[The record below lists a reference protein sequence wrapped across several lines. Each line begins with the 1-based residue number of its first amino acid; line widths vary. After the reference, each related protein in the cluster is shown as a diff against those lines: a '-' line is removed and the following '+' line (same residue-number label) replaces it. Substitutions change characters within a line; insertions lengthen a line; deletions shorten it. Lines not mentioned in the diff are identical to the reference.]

1 MFLHPS
7 PETVSDHILK
17 TGKLYCDGEVIA
29 RLYSSGIADFFFD
42 VGSNIAS
49 CAFAAAALGKSVFA
63 FEPNPHNI
71 ALIKRTIAY
80 NKWEARITLIEC
92 GASNS
97 TGTVDLF
104 FLRDNKGHGMVGS
117 RQERIK
123 QEYLEVSSCTVK
135 IDDVLS
141 QLDNRGVDVVKIDTE
156 GHELMVLKG
165 AEILLRDPHK
175 RPTFIQLEVN
185 PEALSAQGTESGE
198 IRDHLRSMEYHC
210 TNEGGNTLHNE
221 VFEATRG

>member
-1 MFLHPS
+1 M
-7 PETVSDHILK
+7 E
-17 TGKLYCDGEVIA
+17 
-29 RLYSSGIADFFFD
+29 
-42 VGSNIAS
+42 
-49 CAFAAAALGKSVFA
+49 
-63 FEPNPHNI
+63 
-71 ALIKRTIAY
+71 ALIA
-80 NKWEARITLIEC
+80 LIEC

-104 FLRDNKGHGMVGS
+104 FLRDNKGHGMVAS
-117 RQERIK
+117 RQERLK
-123 QEYLEVSSCTVK
+123 QDYLEVSSCTVK

-210 TNEGGNTLHNE
+210 MNEGGNTLHNE